1 MYIRQFLDRPTSSLS
16 YLLACRQS
24 RRAVMIDPVLDDLA
38 LYLGVLDEMNWQLG
52 YVLETH
58 LHVDHVSASG
68 ALRQATGA
76 LLACGD
82 PQIECADR
90 RLLSGEHLE
99 IGSLDIEV
107 IATPGHTPYCL
118 TYQCADRLF
127 TGDCLLIGD
136 CGNLCSKGADA
147 GRLYDSIT
155 RKLLCFSDET
165 LLYPGH
171 DQQGRQ
177 VSCIGEERR
186 NNPLFNGASRDEFIA
201 RMAARPCPL
210 PERAREIEAA
220 NRQCGLPFL
229 NSTARSLL

>member
-1 MYIRQFLDRPTSSLS
+1 MYIRQFLDRSSSTLS
-16 YLLACRQS
+16 YLLACPES

-38 LYLGVLDEMNWQLG
+38 LYLGVLNEMDWQLD

-58 LHVDHVSASG
+58 LHVDHVTASG
-68 ALRQATGA
+68 ALRQASGA
-76 LLACGD
+76 LIACGD
-82 PQIECADR
+82 SRIEAADR
-90 RLLSGEHLE
+90 RLLGGECLE
-99 IGSLDIEV
+99 IGGLLISI
-107 IATPGHTPYCL
+107 ISTPGHTPYCL

-127 TGDCLLIGD
+127 SGDCLLIGD
-136 CGNLCSKGADA
+136 CGNLCSDGADA
-147 GRLYDSIT
+147 GRLYDSIS

-210 PERAREIEAA
+210 PERGQEIAIA
-220 NRQCGLPFL
+220 NRHCGLTVLKSSP
-229 NSTARSLL
+229 RSLS